1 VGFRR
6 VGAGPFVQIGATLRA
21 QAPTVGAA
29 QGSHGSGQERR
40 LAKFLVEVEIPPV
53 VKDDIVVLF
62 ELALEASAA
71 AGPIRVEL
79 ERELERRLEALE
91 TTGAFLQA
99 LGRDPGGN
107 RDLVSRTVGVDF
119 DVEREGPLLGRQP
132 ESGRWH
138 GLNRPRVSGL
148 KIRQFKA

>member
-1 VGFRR
+1 L
-6 VGAGPFVQIGATLRA
+6 VQIGSTLGA

-29 QGSHGSGQERR
+29 QGSHGSGQECR
-40 LAKFLVEVEIPPV
+40 LAQLVVEVEIPPV

-71 AGPIRVEL
+71 ASPIRVEL
-79 ERELERRLEALE
+79 ERELERRLEARE
-91 TTGAFLQA
+91 TAGAFFQA

-107 RDLVSRTVGVDF
+107 RDLISGTVGVHF
-119 DVEREGPLLGRQP
+119 DVERERPLLGRQP
-132 ESGRWH
+132 ESGRRH
-138 GLNRPRVSGL
+138 GLNRPGVSGL